1 MGMEFRPYYF
11 AREWVRTGNN
21 VTIIASD
28 FSHLRRKNPTVS
40 ADFTKEVIDGITYL
54 WVKAGK
60 YEGNGVK
67 RALSMA
73 RFVHKI
79 RAAAQRIAAAYR
91 PDVVV
96 CSSTYPL
103 DTYAGQKIRYVA
115 RKNGL
120 RTILVHET
128 HDMWPETLV
137 TIGGMSRKNPFVQ
150 VMQTAENS
158 AYRNSDHVVSL
169 AAYTEEYMR
178 KHGLAIGKWSNIP
191 LGIDVSEWYS
201 EEPLDDE
208 HREAISSLKTEG
220 RFIVGYFG
228 GHALSNALDT
238 LIDSAKIA
246 QEKGLKVSFV
256 LVGKGVEKDR
266 LVQRVEDEEIKN
278 VIFLPPVSKK
288 QIPALTSMFDAI
300 YIGTFRS
307 PLYRFGLAMNKMLD
321 AMMSGKPVICSIT
334 APSTWVEECGCG
346 ITVEAEDPQAVVG
359 AIEKVMNMSAQE
371 REEMGERGRESAEK
385 NFDVKVLAKRMIDIF
400 EHVLTEEDK

>member
-11 AREWVRTGNN
+11 AREWVKAGHN

-28 FSHLRRKNPTVS
+28 FSHLRRKNPSVVS
-40 ADFTKEVIDGITYL
+40 DFTKEMIDGITYL
-54 WVKAGK
+54 WVKAGE

-79 RAAAQRIAAAYR
+79 RSAAQRLVAAYR

-103 DTYAGQKIRYVA
+103 DTYAGQKIRDIA
-115 RKNGL
+115 RKSGL
-120 RTILVHET
+120 KTILIHET

-137 TIGGMSRKNPFVQ
+137 TIGGMSRTNPFVQ
-150 VMQTAENS
+150 VMQKAENS
-158 AYRNSDHVVSL
+158 AYKKSDHVVSL
-169 AAYTEEYMR
+169 LPYTEEYMR
-178 KHGLAIGKWSNIP
+178 RHGLGQGKWSNVP
-191 LGIDVSEWYS
+191 LGIDTSEWYGG
-201 EEPLDDE
+201 EPLDDE
-208 HREAISSLKTEG
+208 HRIAIEDLKKQG

-238 LIDSAKIA
+238 LIDSAKLA
-246 QEKGLKVSFV
+246 QEKGLNASFV

-266 LVQRVEDEEIKN
+266 LIRRVEDEKVKN
-278 VIFLPPVSKK
+278 VVFLPPVSKT

-300 YIGTFRS
+300 FIGTFKS

-321 AMMSGKPVICSIT
+321 AMMAAKPVICSIT
-334 APSTWVEECGCG
+334 APSTWVDDCGCG
-346 ITVEAEDPQAVVG
+346 ITVEAEDPRAVVG
-359 AIEKVMNMSAQE
+359 AIEKVMNMSARE
-371 REEMGERGRESAEK
+371 REEMGSRGRESAEK
-385 NFDVKVLAKRMIDIF
+385 NFDVKVLARKMIDIF
-400 EHVLTEEDK
+400 EHVLTEVNK